1 MSYIDGR
8 SRTRAYAS
16 WRTMIYRCNVPSA
29 PNYEYYGGRGIR
41 VCNRW
46 LEFENFLADMGERPE
61 CYSLERI
68 DNDGDYEPGNCCW
81 ATQSQQ
87 MRNSRNAKLGQSAVA
102 WLRANPEG
110 LSRRQLARRVGVS
123 ATTVTLIVNGQKW
136 RKTVG

>member
-1 MSYIDGR
+1 
-8 SRTRAYAS
+8 
-16 WRTMIYRCNVPSA
+16 MIYRCNVPSA

-61 CYSLERI
+61 CYSLER
-68 DNDGDYEPGNCCW
+68 CW